1 MELTQNV
8 NQKLF
13 DVNYYSV
20 TFATVSSSIFILAF
34 PAVDLN
40 LSFFCHPQVC
50 LIRAAAKQQTRARLC
65 KRQTQRTSN
74 PCWAW
79 LPWVL
84 CPSTRR
90 GVTSWPCLRLLTI
103 TYHFQQT
110 LRKSGMLCIS
120 TCLLELL
127 YVHVLLQ
134 NATLCPGYL
143 GRLKIMLAC
152 ECSLVGLAECD
163 MGSASHSTLSSLLI
177 LGLYP
182 TSEPGVQV
190 H

>member
-1 MELTQNV
+1 M
-8 NQKLF
+8 
-13 DVNYYSV
+13 
-20 TFATVSSSIFILAF
+20 
-34 PAVDLN
+34 
-40 LSFFCHPQVC
+40 
-50 LIRAAAKQQTRARLC
+50 IRAAAKQQTRARLY
-65 KRQTQRTSN
+65 KRQTQRTSS

-90 GVTSWPCLRLLTI
+90 GVTSWPCLRLLII

-120 TCLLELL
+120 TSLLVLL
-127 YVHVLLQ
+127 YVRVLLQ

-143 GRLKIMLAC
+143 GKLKIMLAC
-152 ECSLVGLAECD
+152 ECSIVGLAVCN
-163 MGSASHSTLSSLLI
+163 MASTSHWTLSSLQF